1 MAMRLRG
8 VEKVTVMKV
17 TPDGRMSRRVIQV
30 DDDDDDEDGIEY
42 VVRHPS
48 GRVREGVVR
57 EELGPLK
64 KQSKR
69 LKPIDKRLRKSV
81 RRQMKML
88 DKYLTLHD
96 RSSRKRRNGWVKD
109 LGKNIM
115 KSVRV

>member
-8 VEKVTVMKV
+8 VEKVTVLKS
-17 TPDGRMSRRVIQV
+17 TPDGNRMRQVIRV
-30 DDDDDDEDGIEY
+30 DNDDDDEDGIEF
-42 VVRHPS
+42 VVRDTA
-48 GRVREGVVR
+48 GRTRHGVIH
-57 EELGPLK
+57 EDLGPVK

-96 RSSRKRRNGWVKD
+96 RSSRKRKNGWVKD